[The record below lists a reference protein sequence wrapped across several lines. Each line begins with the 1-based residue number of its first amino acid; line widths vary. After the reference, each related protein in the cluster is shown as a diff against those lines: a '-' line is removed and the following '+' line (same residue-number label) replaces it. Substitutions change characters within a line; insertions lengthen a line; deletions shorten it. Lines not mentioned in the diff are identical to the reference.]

1 MQLDEAEAAIKNI
14 NMSQIIKGHNM
25 SGKYMA
31 AYSGTSGFVGTV
43 EATGWKDTSQK
54 LGGKIRHRNF

>member
-14 NMSQIIKGHNM
+14 NMSQIIKGHM

-31 AYSGTSGFVGTV
+31 AYSGTGGFVGTV
-43 EATGWKDTSQK
+43 EPTGWKDTSQK
-54 LGGKIRHRNF
+54 LGGKICHRN